1 MNKETLKLFEF
12 MVDNPEW
19 INKLKQKREHFSNY
33 KDFYNQAG
41 YVIMELLNTE
51 KKFFDYPRKD
61 IQISKIADLYF

>member
-1 MNKETLKLFEF
+1 MNRETTKLFEY

-19 INKLKQKREHFSNY
+19 LNKLKDKRAKYPNY

-51 KKFFDYPRKD
+51 KKFFDYPRKE
-61 IQISKIADLYF
+61 IQIKKIADLYF